1 MSQLSLHS
9 ASLHTFSGTRMRSQF
24 ESQINRLHVRYHLP
38 GLKSRPSISASN
50 ETCQA
55 QSPRVAAQISSIDRR
70 VGCMRR
76 TWPGGV
82 KISKY
87 SPRSGLHAL
96 YAIRVLVA
104 LTFPNLRSAHCPSPR
119 RRRRLQAR
127 PYSFPS
133 CGSPWDFRQL
143 RYSHFFS
150 LIPVMSPSPP
160 SLFRTSCYPKL
171 LLLYFSIND

>member
-1 MSQLSLHS
+1 
-9 ASLHTFSGTRMRSQF
+9 MRSQF

-55 QSPRVAAQISSIDRR
+55 QSPRVAAQISPLAA
-70 VGCMRR
+70 GLAACEELG
-76 TWPGGV
+76 PEG
-82 KISKY
+82 SK
-87 SPRSGLHAL
+87 SANTRPRSGLHAL
-96 YAIRVLVA
+96 YAIGVLVA